1 MHAGSVIV
9 ADLEDFTLKV
19 KINVKTQNILDD
31 VIICNIILG
40 LLEFIS
46 TAVINSIVQYIVAV
60 YYQIGTTFQA
70 SFHFTHVLC
79 I

>member
-1 MHAGSVIV
+1 MHAGIVIV

-19 KINVKTQNILDD
+19 NINVKIQNILDD
-31 VIICNIILG
+31 VLKCNAAPG
-40 LLEFIS
+40 LLVFIF
-46 TAVINSIVQYIVAV
+46 TAVINSIVRYIVIV
-60 YYQIGTTFQA
+60 YYQIGTSFQA